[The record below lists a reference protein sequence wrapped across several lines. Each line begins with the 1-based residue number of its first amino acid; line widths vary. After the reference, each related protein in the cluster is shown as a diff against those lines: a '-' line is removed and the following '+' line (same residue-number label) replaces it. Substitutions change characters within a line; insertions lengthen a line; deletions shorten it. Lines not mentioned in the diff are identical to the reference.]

1 MSTRT
6 ILGNLINQAS
16 NTQLPN
22 NFKSSKRPASSEPSR
37 KEKKSKCETKE
48 AYFKSADVK
57 VEECPFI
64 NVGVSEDNSI
74 EAVHQV
80 EELYFVDIEH
90 LGNDSKLTLPGV
102 IDIDSIHGD
111 DKHFWSEYAR

>member
-1 MSTRT
+1 MGATRT

-16 NTQLPN
+16 NKQLPN

-37 KEKKSKCETKE
+37 KEKKSKCEKKE
-48 AYFKSADVK
+48 AYFKSADIK

-64 NVGVSEDNSI
+64 NVGVSENNGF

-80 EELYFVDIEH
+80 EELYFVDVEH
-90 LGNDSKLTLPGV
+90 LDNASKLTLPDGV
-102 IDIDSIHGD
+102 I
-111 DKHFWSEYAR
+111 